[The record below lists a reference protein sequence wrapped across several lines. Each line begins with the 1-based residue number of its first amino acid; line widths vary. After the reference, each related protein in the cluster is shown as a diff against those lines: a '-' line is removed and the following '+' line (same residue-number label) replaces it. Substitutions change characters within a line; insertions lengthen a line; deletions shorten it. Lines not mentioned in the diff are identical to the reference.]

1 VSERAS
7 IHTQRRR
14 VLVTVPIQSVCF
26 SRRKTDVEHSNQTM
40 TGHPSEADSEE
51 GLVSLRA
58 ATYRSSSLKQSRAE
72 QSRAEARSR
81 FLCHTKETRRNAQG
95 RCTDGLSVCTHTHT
109 HTHTNTDSMKPRPA
123 SADEQL
129 FQPVRVDD
137 ETDIAADP
145 DPQLE
150 TVISDAV
157 SLHRGDVSGDPQG
170 EQMQLRSL
178 CREGHEREPDMAG
191 AQRSTSECK
200 DSVVTHVDALSAESS
215 GLRYSLN
222 AAFTEHMSVQIAHA
236 DNLWRH

>member
-58 ATYRSSSLKQSRAE
+58 ATYRSSSLKQSRGE
-72 QSRAEARSR
+72 QSRGSFKVSLSHEGNKTKCTGTMHRR
-81 FLCHTKETRRNAQG
+81 TVRLHTYAH
-95 RCTDGLSVCTHTHT
+95 S
-109 HTHTNTDSMKPRPA
+109 HTHTNTDSMKPRPV

-129 FQPVRVDD
+129 FEPVRVDD

-200 DSVVTHVDALSAESS
+200 DSVVTHVNALSAESS

-222 AAFTEHMSVQIAHA
+222 AAFTEHMSDQMAHA